1 MILSE
6 QEKNRILNIH
16 QTSKNVNGVLITEQ
30 SELETIYYVRVV
42 GIVVNAA
49 LKAGNTKTRG
59 DYDFGTGNNLWW
71 KASHPDKDTDNYIK
85 DWNVK
90 YPERPKHIRISNG
103 KAQKEF
109 YWEMGPFSSKDKAIT
124 AQEEWE
130 DYTWEDAKLFKRCGN
145 KGENLRNY
153 KTIPMDQECGGE
165 KKNVA
170 TETDTENL
178 KFPNLELSDSLTLNQ
193 MPTFD
198 PTKEGIVY
206 KCDKKFGCAAYVRQE
221 LGEYQGN
228 AWHAHRHN
236 DPLVYSAFLTGMGK
250 KKNEIE
256 QLFNKINKSPGTLT
270 SKQDSFDNEA
280 RNIAKSFVPNQSRFS
295 SLEIDDVV
303 GLYYDKSDMH
313 SSAFFEGMTG
323 YDNNGAGTKLGDGP
337 FMVKKDGTEWRPKDL
352 GQNLEFKIGKTLTGG
367 KGPGLNTHLGY
378 VGAKNNGE
386 PIIFHNVY
394 GNVYATPLK
403 ELSKDG
409 TAIVWAKRGKGTSGQ
424 KVVANQKYDEVEQA
438 TVGYFDWLYKKYIG
452 N

>member
-1 MILSE
+1 MKNRITE
-6 QEKNRILNIH
+6 QEKNRILNLH
-16 QTSKNVNGVLITEQ
+16 QTSKNVYGDLVVESKSNRNHGIKYHVQLGVFSEKTPADFLAKAKQLDMPIKKIQYKGSLYRYVIKQ
-30 SELETIYYVRVV
+30 SWTSYLGKLQLGLWAIRDIFPDAFIY
-42 GIVVNAA
+42 AE
-49 LKAGNTKTRG
+49 
-59 DYDFGTGNNLWW
+59 
-71 KASHPDKDTDNYIK
+71 KDGKRIG
-85 DWNVK
+85 VK
-90 YPERPKHIRISNG
+90 Q
-103 KAQKEF
+103 A
-109 YWEMGPFSSKDKAIT
+109 KAIESG
-124 AQEEWE
+124 EEYVK
-130 DYTWEDAKLFKRCGN
+130 DGD
-145 KGENLRNY
+145 
-153 KTIPMDQECGGE
+153 
-165 KKNVA
+165 VA
-170 TETDTENL
+170 TETDAENL
-178 KFPNLELSDSLTLNQ
+178 KFPNLELSSTLTLNQ

-206 KCDKKFGCAAYVRQE
+206 QCDKKLGCAAYVRQE

-236 DPLVYSAFLTGMGK
+236 DPLVYSAFLSGMGK

-256 QLFNKINKSPGTLT
+256 QLFNKINKSPGTLN

-280 RNIAKSFVPNQSRFS
+280 KNIAKSFVPNQSKFS

-323 YDNNGAGTKLGDGP
+323 YDNNGTGAKLGDGP

-352 GQNLEFKIGKTLTGG
+352 GQNVEFQIGKTLTGG

-403 ELSKDG
+403 ELGKDG
-409 TAIVWAKRGKGTSGQ
+409 TAIVWAKRGKGTSGEE
-424 KVVANQKYDEVEQA
+424 VVVNQKYDEVEQT
-438 TVGYFDWLYKKYIG
+438 TVGYFDYLYKKYIG